1 MIFNRLIYLYT
12 STIKP
17 LYRLSSTQ
25 NSKRYGLRMMK
36 YQSSTMIN
44 ICDVELIGT
53 KLEQGDFV
61 INISREYFQQEIIEE
76 FQAERLLRL
85 CSIANL
91 VGERIVKLAI
101 DLRFAKEM
109 SIKRISGVPFLMIFK
124 FQHRY

>member
-1 MIFNRLIYLYT
+1 
-12 STIKP
+12 
-17 LYRLSSTQ
+17 
-25 NSKRYGLRMMK
+25 MK
-36 YQSSTMIN
+36 YQDSTMIN
-44 ICDVELIGT
+44 MCDVELIGMN
-53 KLEQGDFV
+53 LEQGDLV
-61 INISREYFQQEIIEE
+61 IDISKEYFQQEIIEE

>member
-1 MIFNRLIYLYT
+1 
-12 STIKP
+12 
-17 LYRLSSTQ
+17 LSD
-25 NSKRYGLRMMK
+25 NENDSKRYALRIIK
-36 YQSSTMIN
+36 YQDSTMIN
-44 ICDVELIGT
+44 MCDVELIGM
-53 KLEQGDFV
+53 KLEQGDL
-61 INISREYFQQEIIEE
+61 IIDISKEYFQQEIIEE

>member
-1 MIFNRLIYLYT
+1 
-12 STIKP
+12 
-17 LYRLSSTQ
+17 
-25 NSKRYGLRMMK
+25 MK
-36 YQSSTMIN
+36 YQDSTMIN
-44 ICDVELIGT
+44 MCDVELIGM
-53 KLEQGDFV
+53 KLEQGDLV
-61 INISREYFQQEIIEE
+61 IDISKEYFQQEIIEE

-109 SIKRISGVPFLMIFK
+109 SIKRISSVPFLMIFK

>member
-1 MIFNRLIYLYT
+1 MSGNE
-12 STIKP
+12 
-17 LYRLSSTQ
+17 
-25 NSKRYGLRMMK
+25 NDSKRYALRIMK
-36 YQSSTMIN
+36 YQDSTMIN
-44 ICDVELIGT
+44 MCDVELIGM
-53 KLEQGDFV
+53 KLEQGDLA
-61 INISREYFQQEIIEE
+61 IDISKEYFQQEIIEE

>member
-1 MIFNRLIYLYT
+1 
-12 STIKP
+12 
-17 LYRLSSTQ
+17 LSDNENDSE
-25 NSKRYGLRMMK
+25 RYALRIMK
-36 YQSSTMIN
+36 YQDSTMIN
-44 ICDVELIGT
+44 MCDVELIGM
-53 KLEQGDFV
+53 KLEQGDLV
-61 INISREYFQQEIIEE
+61 IDISKEYFQQEIIEE

>member
-1 MIFNRLIYLYT
+1 
-12 STIKP
+12 
-17 LYRLSSTQ
+17 LSD
-25 NSKRYGLRMMK
+25 NENDSKRYALRIIK
-36 YQSSTMIN
+36 YQDSTMIN
-44 ICDVELIGT
+44 MCDVELIGM
-53 KLEQGDFV
+53 KLEQGDLV
-61 INISREYFQQEIIEE
+61 IDISKEYFQQEIIEE

-124 FQHRY
+124 FQHR

>member
-1 MIFNRLIYLYT
+1 
-12 STIKP
+12 
-17 LYRLSSTQ
+17 LSD
-25 NSKRYGLRMMK
+25 NENDNKRYALRIMK
-36 YQSSTMIN
+36 YQDSTMIN
-44 ICDVELIGT
+44 MCDVELIGM
-53 KLEQGDFV
+53 KIEQGDLV
-61 INISREYFQQEIIEE
+61 IDISKEYFQQEIIEE

-124 FQHRY
+124 FQRRY

>member
-1 MIFNRLIYLYT
+1 MPDNE
-12 STIKP
+12 
-17 LYRLSSTQ
+17 
-25 NSKRYGLRMMK
+25 NDSKRYALRIMK
-36 YQSSTMIN
+36 YQDSTMIN
-44 ICDVELIGT
+44 MCDVELIGM
-53 KLEQGDFV
+53 KLEQGDLV
-61 INISREYFQQEIIEE
+61 INISKEYFQQEIIEE

>member
-1 MIFNRLIYLYT
+1 MSDNE
-12 STIKP
+12 
-17 LYRLSSTQ
+17 
-25 NSKRYGLRMMK
+25 NDSKRYALRIIK
-36 YQSSTMIN
+36 YQDSTMIN
-44 ICDVELIGT
+44 MCDVELIGM
-53 KLEQGDFV
+53 KLEQGDLV
-61 INISREYFQQEIIEE
+61 IDISKEYFQQEIIEE

>member
-1 MIFNRLIYLYT
+1 MSDNE
-12 STIKP
+12 
-17 LYRLSSTQ
+17 
-25 NSKRYGLRMMK
+25 NDSKRYALRIMK
-36 YQSSTMIN
+36 YQDSTMIN
-44 ICDVELIGT
+44 MCDVELIGM
-53 KLEQGDFV
+53 KLEQGDLA
-61 INISREYFQQEIIEE
+61 IDISKEYFQQEIIEE

>member
-1 MIFNRLIYLYT
+1 
-12 STIKP
+12 
-17 LYRLSSTQ
+17 LSD
-25 NSKRYGLRMMK
+25 NENDSKRYALRIIK
-36 YQSSTMIN
+36 YQDSTMIN
-44 ICDVELIGT
+44 MCDVELIGM
-53 KLEQGDFV
+53 KLEQGDLV
-61 INISREYFQQEIIEE
+61 IDISKEYFQQEIIEE

>member
-1 MIFNRLIYLYT
+1 MSDNE
-12 STIKP
+12 
-17 LYRLSSTQ
+17 
-25 NSKRYGLRMMK
+25 NDSKRYALRIMK
-36 YQSSTMIN
+36 YQDSTMIN
-44 ICDVELIGT
+44 MCDVELIGM
-53 KLEQGDFV
+53 KLEQGDLV
-61 INISREYFQQEIIEE
+61 IDISKEYFQQEIIEE